1 MKIYFVRHGHPD
13 YQNDCLTELGI
24 KHAQAAAERLKGC
37 KLERIFSSSNG
48 RAMETA
54 AYTAEQF
61 GLEVVPCDFMRE
73 IGWKSIDGTP
83 ILANGH
89 PWHVSDFLVE
99 EGRSL
104 SDEAW
109 QESEPYCKSF
119 VVDRVNKVTAGFD
132 ALLATFGYQR
142 EGEYYRVTNEDV
154 NKNIAVFSHGGS
166 SSAVL
171 SHLLNI
177 PFPQFCGALR
187 LSFTS
192 ICVVQLP
199 NNVGKLIYP
208 RLLLFND
215 ARHIE
220 GLAVENVFGN

>member
-83 ILANGH
+83 ICANTA
-89 PWHVSDFLVE
+89 P
-99 EGRSL
+99 SL
-104 SDEAW
+104 NS
-109 QESEPYCKSF
+109 
-119 VVDRVNKVTAGFD
+119 
-132 ALLATFGYQR
+132 
-142 EGEYYRVTNEDV
+142 TNE
-154 NKNIAVFSHGGS
+154 
-166 SSAVL
+166 
-171 SHLLNI
+171 
-177 PFPQFCGALR
+177 
-187 LSFTS
+187 
-192 ICVVQLP
+192 
-199 NNVGKLIYP
+199 
-208 RLLLFND
+208 
-215 ARHIE
+215 
-220 GLAVENVFGN
+220 